1 MEKKIFINQENMRD
15 EMRKMR
21 EERFGPM
28 REHMRTNNEVKLFTD
43 KNEMVT
49 YVNQLTGIENVEI
62 FKIEDNLYKVLV
74 SRRKAHEGCCKDH
87 HE

>member
-1 MEKKIFINQENMRD
+1 MEKKIFINTENMKD

-21 EERFGPM
+21 EERFG
-28 REHMRTNNEVKLFTD
+28 HMRDHMRCENEVKLFTD

-49 YVNQLTGIENVEI
+49 YVNKLTGIENVEI

-74 SRRKAHEGCCKDH
+74 SRRRSHEGCCKEH
-87 HE
+87 QE